1 MIRKGEHTIYNGKEY
16 RFIEYESEGFI
27 VLKSNNKEDMNYG
40 FIHYK
45 DNIYTKVISLNEVE
59 KLFLIHSF
67 AKYKGELFGMARV
80 ENILLATPHLKLV
93 ERYGFKRTDKYLYSK
108 NVNLDEVEIIEERKL
123 FSLD

>member
-16 RFIEYESEGFI
+16 RFIESESEGFI

-80 ENILLATPHLKLV
+80 ENIMVASIVLV
-93 ERYGFKRTDKYLYSK
+93 YWK
-108 NVNLDEVEIIEERKL
+108 I
-123 FSLD
+123 SL